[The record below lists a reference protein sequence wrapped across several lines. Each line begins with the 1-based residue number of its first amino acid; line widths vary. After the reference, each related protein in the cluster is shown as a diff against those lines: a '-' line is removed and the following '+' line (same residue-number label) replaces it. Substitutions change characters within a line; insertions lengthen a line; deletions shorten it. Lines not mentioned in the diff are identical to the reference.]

1 MERHGKPAA
10 QRALGLNST
19 ASSVKTQLL
28 VGKRQW
34 GRRKRDGNDVNLA
47 SLDPWG
53 MLVAHV

>member
-1 MERHGKPAA
+1 M
-10 QRALGLNST
+10 NST

-28 VGKRQW
+28 VGKRVSGAQ
-34 GRRKRDGNDVNLA
+34 GNETVYDVNLA